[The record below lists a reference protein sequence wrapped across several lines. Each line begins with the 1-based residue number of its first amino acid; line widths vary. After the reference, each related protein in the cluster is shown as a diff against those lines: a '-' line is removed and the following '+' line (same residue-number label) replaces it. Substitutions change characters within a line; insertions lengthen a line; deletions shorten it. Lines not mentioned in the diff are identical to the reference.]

1 MCDQYWKQ
9 DWEPVVLINPKLE
22 KKNKQ
27 VPHYQHDRKRTIEN
41 ETENLSHKKVGLSI
55 GKQIE
60 QARIAGGFKTRA
72 ELARGI
78 NEPEKTITEYETGK
92 AIPETRVLQKLR
104 HKLKVPLKVA
114 K

>member
-1 MCDQYWKQ
+1 MFDQ
-9 DWEPVVLINPKLE
+9 DWKPVVLRNHELE

-27 VPHYQHDRKRTIEN
+27 VPHYQHDKKQTIEN
-41 ETENLSHKKVGLSI
+41 ETENLYHKKVGLSI

-72 ELARGI
+72 ELARSI
-78 NEPEKTITEYETGK
+78 NEPEKTIKEYEAGK

-104 HKLKVPLKVA
+104 NKLKVQLRVA